1 MKRLLE
7 ESKKR
12 KKVLEEN
19 SQPEQM
25 RKELEAP
32 HMCNA
37 VLEKSAVQ
45 EPQRDHQKDATLK
58 DLTVYQPLVTSKVEQ
73 FLSQLDDSSSE
84 ESAEDDKIKKE
95 IS

>member
-1 MKRLLE
+1 
-7 ESKKR
+7 
-12 KKVLEEN
+12 
-19 SQPEQM
+19 
-25 RKELEAP
+25 
-32 HMCNA
+32 MCNA

-45 EPQRDHQKDATLK
+45 EPQQDPQKDATLK

-84 ESAEDDKIKKE
+84 ESAEEDKIKKE